1 MYKEITKEVLES
13 SSFLAEGT
21 TCIIIRT
28 EEGEAYK
35 IYKQAID
42 YIKGSG
48 IYNLELEYEKERLEF
63 IVSHKD
69 EIKNSRMPDAILSV
83 DGKPVGVKIEY
94 YDNCVTLLEYLQKN
108 PEIDLDVV
116 KNKLHDIVGE
126 MIKYNIIP
134 TDPNFENFMVRLDR
148 EEPEIVMVDVDDIYV
163 DVYPPG
169 KSEVFKESSIHACY
183 NVIDLSFQ
191 SLTVQK

>member
-1 MYKEITKEVLES
+1 M
-13 SSFLAEGT
+13 
-21 TCIIIRT
+21 
-28 EEGEAYK
+28 
-35 IYKQAID
+35 
-42 YIKGSG
+42 
-48 IYNLELEYEKERLEF
+48 
-63 IVSHKD
+63 
-69 EIKNSRMPDAILSV
+69 
-83 DGKPVGVKIEY
+83 
-94 YDNCVTLLEYLQKN
+94 QKN
-108 PEIDLDVV
+108 PETDLDVV

-134 TDPNFENFMVRLDR
+134 TDPNFENFMVRLDG